1 MLVTEDTDSTISNL
15 GLISQLNQR
24 FINNNSSENFH
35 GYENSLKIPAQLSTA
50 PFDRSKY
57 SIYSFFQKKNVNMT

>member
-1 MLVTEDTDSTISNL
+1 MLATEDTDSTISNL
-15 GLISQLNQR
+15 GLIGQLNQR

-50 PFDRSKY
+50 PFDRSK
-57 SIYSFFQKKNVNMT
+57 